1 MSQFYVVVP
10 VESSLFT
17 PGCDCLVHRFGNAAD
32 KPGRRPRYTS
42 DMTDAEWAVV
52 RTMLPVPA
60 WMDGRGGRPESYCHR
75 QMVDA
80 VRYMVDNGIKWR
92 AMPADLPPWDR
103 VYAFFRRWRDNALIR
118 EFHDRLRQRVRE
130 AEGRDAE
137 PTAGIVDSQSVKA
150 DAVVG
155 AASRGFDG
163 GKLVNGRKRHLVV
176 DCLGLVLAVLV
187 TPASVTDRNAAC
199 GMLPA
204 LRESFRRLRL
214 IWADGAYT
222 GDVLTE
228 AAHRLGLRLDIVR
241 RSDDSRGFTVL
252 PRRWVV
258 ERTFAWL
265 MRSRRLARDYERRS
279 DTSAAFVLWSMT
291 MVMSRRLAR
300 HATRR
305 QQQRRNLA
313 PAA

>member
-1 MSQFYVVVP
+1 MKEGPPEQLVVVEARAPGGP
-10 VESSLFT
+10 V
-17 PGCDCLVHRFGNAAD
+17 V
-32 KPGRRPRYTS
+32 
-42 DMTDAEWAVV
+42 AVV
-52 RTMLPVPA
+52 R
-60 WMDGRGGRPESYCHR
+60 GRSGGVH
-75 QMVDA
+75 
-80 VRYMVDNGIKWR
+80 
-92 AMPADLPPWDR
+92 
-103 VYAFFRRWRDNALIR
+103 
-118 EFHDRLRQRVRE
+118 
-130 AEGRDAE
+130 
-137 PTAGIVDSQSVKA
+137 
-150 DAVVG
+150 
-155 AASRGFDG
+155 

-204 LRESFRRLRL
+204 LRECFRRLRL

-279 DTSAAFVLWSMT
+279 DTSEAFVLWSMT

>member
-1 MSQFYVVVP
+1 
-10 VESSLFT
+10 
-17 PGCDCLVHRFGNAAD
+17 
-32 KPGRRPRYTS
+32 
-42 DMTDAEWAVV
+42 
-52 RTMLPVPA
+52 
-60 WMDGRGGRPESYCHR
+60 
-75 QMVDA
+75 
-80 VRYMVDNGIKWR
+80 
-92 AMPADLPPWDR
+92 MPADLPTWDR

-118 EFHDRLRQRVRE
+118 EFHDRLRERVRE
-130 AEGRDAE
+130 AEDRDAE
-137 PTAGIVDSQSVKA
+137 PTAGIVDSQSVKG

-204 LRESFRRLRL
+204 LRECFRRLRL

-279 DTSAAFVLWSMT
+279 DTSEAFVLWSMT
-291 MVMSRRLAR
+291 MVMSRRLSASQPR
-300 HATRR
+300 STSRFSLPRAPSTRAGTETSQPRPTATCRAD
-305 QQQRRNLA
+305 NPSP
-313 PAA
+313 PAFSNTAIISR